1 MLAKINSC
9 ALVGI
14 NGHIVEVE
22 VDISN
27 GLPSYALVGLPDIA
41 LKESKERV
49 YSAIKNNG
57 FEYPMKH
64 ITVNLAPADLKK
76 EGPAYDL
83 PIAIGIL
90 CASSQLQVED
100 ISNTAF
106 VGELSLNGDIRPVHG
121 ILSMCMELYKN
132 GIRNLILPEENS
144 TEASLVKG
152 LNVLPANHIIQAVKH
167 LTKEEVISPLP
178 YNIDSHFLNGL
189 YYSKDLSEV
198 QGQENVK
205 RALEIAASGAHNLLM
220 IGPPGSGKTMLAQRL
235 PTILPNMTIEES
247 LQVTKVYSIAGLL
260 PKSTPLVTNRPFRSP
275 HHTISS
281 ASLVGGGNI
290 PKPGEISLSHLGV
303 LFLDELPE
311 FQKNALEVLRQPLE
325 DKKITISRVSA
336 SLTYPA
342 NFMLIASMNPCP
354 CGYYGDHDHSCSC
367 TDRQIHNYL
376 NRISGPLLDRIDIH
390 VEVKAIKYEHLKR
403 NSKGEN
409 SIEIRKRVNK
419 ARSIQL
425 ERYKN
430 EKILFN
436 SHLTPKDINKYCSLG
451 EKENDLM
458 KKAFNR
464 LKLSARA
471 YHRILKLARTIADLE
486 ASDKINVYH
495 LSEAI
500 QYRNLDRKF
509 WN

>member
-14 NGHIVEVE
+14 DGHIVEVE

-27 GLPSYALVGLPDIA
+27 GLPSFSLVGLPDIA

-49 YSAIKNNG
+49 YSAVKNNG

-90 CASSQLQVED
+90 CASGQLKTDD

-106 VGELSLNGDIRPVHG
+106 VGELSLNGDIRPVYG
-121 ILSMCMELYKN
+121 ILSMCMKLYAN
-132 GIRNLILPEENS
+132 GIKNLILPEENAV
-144 TEASLVKG
+144 EASLVKG
-152 LNVLPANHIIQAVKH
+152 LNVLPANHILEAVKH
-167 LTKEEVISPLP
+167 LTKEDVISPL
-178 YNIDSHFLNGL
+178 YCDIDSYFLDHL
-189 YYSKDLSEV
+189 YYKKDLSEV

-235 PTILPNMTIEES
+235 PTILPTMTIEES
-247 LQVTKVYSIAGLL
+247 LQVTKIYSIAGLL
-260 PKSTPLVTNRPFRSP
+260 PNSTPLITNRPFRSP

-281 ASLVGGGNI
+281 ASLVGGGRI

-325 DKKITISRVSA
+325 DKKVTISRVNA

-354 CGYYGDHDHSCSC
+354 CGYYGDNNHPCSC

-376 NRISGPLLDRIDIH
+376 NKISGPLLDRIDIH
-390 VEVKAIKYEHLKR
+390 VEVKAIKYEHLKS
-403 NSKGEN
+403 NAKGESSMN
-409 SIEIRKRVNK
+409 IRKRVNR

-425 ERYKN
+425 DRYKN
-430 EKILFN
+430 QKILFN
-436 SHLTPKDINKYCSLG
+436 SHLTPKDIHKYCYLG
-451 EKENDLM
+451 KKESAIM
-458 KKAFNR
+458 KKAFNS

-471 YHRILKLARTIADLE
+471 YHKILKLARTIADLE
-486 ASDKINVYH
+486 QCDTINIYH

-509 WN
+509 WS